1 MKLRLLAAVIGFA
14 MATGAAHAQIGLYAT
29 PIVSRISNST
39 PDTSVF
45 AFLGTGSTSRI
56 FEGFGIGV
64 YDDFYHAPR
73 FDAGLDVRGNIMR
86 GAGAQL
92 NNFLLG
98 GRVAFKPVSF
108 PVKPYVELLGGVGGS
123 KAAHNPL
130 YVSKAEY
137 NVSAGADYPLGKR
150 VDWRVLEIGY
160 GSVQTISSGI
170 ENGTSGALPPASKLI
185 NFSTG
190 IVIRV
195 K

>member
-1 MKLRLLAAVIGFA
+1 MKLRFLAAIIGFA
-14 MATGAAHAQIGLYAT
+14 MATGAAHAQIALYAT

-45 AFLGTGSTSRI
+45 AFLGPGSTSRI

-73 FDAGLDVRGNIMR
+73 FDAGIDVRGNIMR

-92 NNFLLG
+92 NSFLLG
-98 GRVAFKPVSF
+98 ARVAFKPVSF

-130 YVSKAEY
+130 YVSKAQY
-137 NVSAGADYPLGKR
+137 SVSAGADYPLGKR
-150 VDWRVLEIGY
+150 VDWRVLEVGY
-160 GSVQTISSGI
+160 SSVQTISSGI
-170 ENGTSGALPPASKLI
+170 ENSGPLPPSSNLI
-185 NFSTG
+185 NLSTG
-190 IVIRV
+190 IVIRI